1 MEGLRRDS
9 HILDASWIT
18 DKKLLHFKLS
28 KSGQTLC
35 VDKTCFPRPGHNFSY
50 TKNEYLYYSLVFV
63 HGHHVYMCMYNSA
76 QDSLQYNL
84 LCVQII

>member
-28 KSGQTLC
+28 KLGQTLQ
-35 VDKTCFPRPGHNFSY
+35 VDKTCFPTPS
-50 TKNEYLYYSLVFV
+50 
-63 HGHHVYMCMYNSA
+63 HVCFA
-76 QDSLQYNL
+76 RIVCIHLAT
-84 LCVQII
+84 I